1 MPCSQRQ
8 LIANRLN
15 AKKSTGPKTA
25 YGKFRSSRNSLKH
38 GRYSCFDVT
47 SAIPLLPAR
56 YQSRLIS
63 LLVRGLRSGI
73 IERKFVEQAVIK
85 ILERVL

>member
-15 AKKSTGPKTA
+15 AQKPTGPKTFA
-25 YGKFRSSRNSLKH
+25 GKFRSS
-38 GRYSCFDVT
+38 
-47 SAIPLLPAR
+47 
-56 YQSRLIS
+56 
-63 LLVRGLRSGI
+63 I